1 MTLALISPSAFTDT
15 SLPLFPIE
23 SVPGTLLLVEPARS
37 PEFAG
42 IPASGAAIP
51 DRSGWLAGA
60 GAQLVYANMTG
71 AVGLL
76 ERTSKGGIHALKTLT
91 SQFAHAG
98 IIPNAAVIQYMLDNP
113 SHEFYIGV
121 QGRITRPGLSGNDAH
136 FAMSFSAMAG
146 TSQLLVASMA
156 DANTYPSTSAL
167 KGAKKYPLTSM
178 VSPAVPSAVFAAAG
192 VQGYTGT
199 VTRTAAEIVTNRM
212 ASLFNVGSSG
222 PFNPGNA
229 GAASKIFLRGIIE
242 DVTVSGRN
250 FAALSA
256 MDYSF
261 FEAEVLT
268 PGGRYYGD
276 TFTAPSA
283 LP

>member
-23 SVPGTLLLVEPARS
+23 SVPGTLLLIEPARS
-37 PEFAG
+37 PEFVG
-42 IPASGAAIP
+42 VPASGAVIP

-60 GAQLVYANMTG
+60 GASLVYANMTAG
-71 AVGLL
+71 VGLI
-76 ERTSKGGIHALKTLT
+76 ERTTKGAIHVIKTLT
-91 SQFAHAG
+91 NQFAHAG
-98 IIPNAAVIQYMLDNP
+98 IIPNAAVVQYMLDNID
-113 SHEFYIGV
+113 HEFYIGI
-121 QGRITRPGLSGNDAH
+121 QGRITRAGTSGNDAH
-136 FAMSFSAMAG
+136 FGFSFSTTPG
-146 TSQLLVASMA
+146 TSQLLVAAMA

-167 KGAKKYPLTSM
+167 KGAKKYPMSSM
-178 VSPAVPSAVFAAAG
+178 VSPAAPSEVFAAAG
-192 VQGYTGT
+192 VKGYTGA
-199 VTRTAAEIVTNRM
+199 VTKSAAEIVAGRL
-212 ASLFNVGSSG
+212 ASLFSVGSSG
-222 PFNPGNA
+222 PFNSGNV
-229 GAASKIFLRGIIE
+229 GAASKIFDRAIIE

-276 TFTAPSA
+276 TFTAPSSI
-283 LP
+283 P

>member
-23 SVPGTLLLVEPARS
+23 SVPGTLLLIEPARS
-37 PEFAG
+37 PEFVG
-42 IPASGAAIP
+42 VPASGAVIP

-60 GAQLVYANMTG
+60 GASLVYANMTAG
-71 AVGLL
+71 VGLI
-76 ERTSKGGIHALKTLT
+76 ERTTKGAIHVIKTLT
-91 SQFAHAG
+91 NQFAHAG
-98 IIPNAAVIQYMLDNP
+98 IIPNAAVVQYMLDNID
-113 SHEFYIGV
+113 HEFYIG
-121 QGRITRPGLSGNDAH
+121 IGNDAH
-136 FAMSFSAMAG
+136 FGFSFSTTPG
-146 TSQLLVASMA
+146 TSQLLVAAMA

-167 KGAKKYPLTSM
+167 KGAKKYPMSSM
-178 VSPAVPSAVFAAAG
+178 VSPAAPSEVFAAAG
-192 VQGYTGT
+192 VKGYTGA
-199 VTRTAAEIVTNRM
+199 VTKSAAEIVAGRL
-212 ASLFNVGSSG
+212 ASLFSVGSSG
-222 PFNPGNA
+222 PFNSGNV
-229 GAASKIFLRGIIE
+229 GAASKIFDRAIIE

-276 TFTAPSA
+276 TFTAPSTI
-283 LP
+283 P